1 MLIKILE
8 YSIYSKIYFF
18 NDFKRW
24 EMKENRNLAEYSDN
38 QKEKYG
44 HLALVFYLIF
54 WQYCTLLIVN
64 KGINII
70 DWQ

>member
-1 MLIKILE
+1 MV
-8 YSIYSKIYFF
+8 
-18 NDFKRW
+18 
-24 EMKENRNLAEYSDN
+24 ENRNLAEYNDN
-38 QKEKYG
+38 KKEKYG